1 MGTDSTVIQ
10 HEGDIWSKEKE
21 KKTPVTT
28 SLVISTQQ
36 KNTSPQR
43 EREEKNNKT
52 NLEGKGQ
59 DVPDRACL
67 FFSILRQLGGTQEGL
82 RQPGHRAR
90 LWPRG
95 FPMTNLKAKGKNPGV
110 ECFARFLQIEL
121 LGISERTMGT
131 AVPSSNLSWTRVSPR
146 GNRAPLRDALTSARS
161 LCMNPTHPERGWD
174 VCTPG
179 MLFAP
184 PGCHLEATNPTLQHH
199 GTAWCHHAG
208 WKAVA
213 GETLQESSD
222 PTKNLGQGGEEI
234 PKTPSP

>member
-21 KKTPVTT
+21 KKNPVTT
-28 SLVISTQQ
+28 PGLVISTQQ

-43 EREEKNNKT
+43 EREEKNNKI

-82 RQPGHRAR
+82 WQPGHRAR

-95 FPMTNLKAKGKNPGV
+95 FPVTRLKAKGKNPGV

-146 GNRAPLRDALTSARS
+146 GNTAPRRDALTSARS

-179 MLFAP
+179 MS
-184 PGCHLEATNPTLQHH
+184 PGSHQPHPAASRHSTVQPRWMESCGWGNPTRIQ
-199 GTAWCHHAG
+199 
-208 WKAVA
+208 
-213 GETLQESSD
+213 
-222 PTKNLGQGGEEI
+222 
-234 PKTPSP
+234 